1 MDTGQSFL
9 KSQISN
15 AVAQHKA
22 FLESLKD
29 HARQAE
35 DPRFRDL
42 CNKYIPLMSQH
53 QGMLE
58 QYQQSLGAE
67 EGTTKKVMS
76 TVLNLGKDLV
86 DAARTDDF
94 LRLVTDIVLARQGE
108 DTFKTF
114 REAGRELGLTQL
126 HEIGEAGERGHDDYV
141 RDANRLVQQLFVER
155 ARVAVPSM
163 TSV

>member
-9 KSQISN
+9 KSQIGN

-22 FLESLKD
+22 FLDSLKD

-35 DPRFRDL
+35 DPRFREL

-58 QYQQSLGAE
+58 QYQQSLGAQ
-67 EGTTKKVMS
+67 EGTTKKVLA
-76 TVLNLGKDLV
+76 TVLNFGKDIV

-94 LRLVTDIVLARQGE
+94 MRLVTDIVMARQGE

-126 HEIGEAGERGHDDYV
+126 FQVGEAGERGHDDYV
-141 RDANRLVQQLFVER
+141 KEANRLAQQLFVER
-155 ARVAVPSM
+155 TRVAVPAA
-163 TSV
+163 SV